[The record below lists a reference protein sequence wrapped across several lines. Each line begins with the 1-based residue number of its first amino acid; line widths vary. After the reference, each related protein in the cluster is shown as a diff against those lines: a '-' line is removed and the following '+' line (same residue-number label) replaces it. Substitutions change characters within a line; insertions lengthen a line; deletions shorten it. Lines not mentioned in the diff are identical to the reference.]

1 MAKMSLEEFVSFYE
15 SLENN
20 KELYLGYIEQF
31 KTRMN
36 ESIMNHDL
44 ESLDGIMSEYYDL
57 NNNHDNELLISDFI
71 KINQIIS
78 ALNNEKK
85 YGFKLFWED
94 VCSIDELIDKY
105 NKTALMLRRVTFDL
119 LDDFKI
125 EALEYLADISPFI
138 VKAAYD
144 DNTNVLGMEERVYIT
159 LARNSLNNSKPE
171 YASIYLELAKSINNN
186 Q

>member
-1 MAKMSLEEFVSFYE
+1 MMSLSEFISFFE
-15 SLENN
+15 SLEKN
-20 KELYLGYIEQF
+20 KEVYLGYIEQY
-31 KTRMN
+31 KARMN
-36 ESIMNHDL
+36 ESVMNHDL
-44 ESLDGIMSEYYDL
+44 ESLDNIMSEYYDM
-57 NNNHDNELLISDFI
+57 NNKQDNELLISDFI
-71 KINQIIS
+71 KINQIIT
-78 ALNNEKK
+78 ALKNEKK
-85 YGFKLFWED
+85 YGFTLFWED
-94 VCSIDELIDKY
+94 VCSINELIDKY

-144 DNTNVLGMEERVYIT
+144 DNTNVLGMEEWVYIT
-159 LARNSLNNSKPE
+159 LARNSLNSSKPE